1 MHSTRLLI
9 RFFTLGSI
17 LLSATM
23 VEAALYRGTLVS
35 VSRESGTLAIKL
47 RSRKEAKT
55 LQLADDI
62 SVRIARKQGS
72 LEDLKPG
79 QRVTVRINRAKEV
92 VRVTVRSESSRRNRR
107 RTSNQSEKSSAETAQ
122 AAERAGSG
130 QTAEFSE
137 AGRQSQPAT
146 KSPESSAVVW
156 GEFRG
161 PDRNNISR
169 ETGLLTN
176 WPAEGPRQL
185 WAARGLGEGYSS
197 VCVAYKTVYTMGNVD
212 DREMVLAVSLE
223 SGQPLWSAPTGG
235 RATRQNAGNGPRGTP
250 TIDGERL
257 YALGVDGDLVCID
270 LRTQDVVWGGN
281 ILRKFNAENIH
292 WGVSESVL
300 IDGEQLICTP
310 GGRKAT
316 MVALDKQ
323 TGDPLWRAAVPGDPR
338 APYASAIV
346 AEVDGVRQ
354 YIAFTSKSVVGV
366 RAEDGNV
373 LWQENSSAN
382 GTANCATPIFYQ
394 GHVFSASGYGTGG
407 ALLRLQSE
415 GNGTNATRV
424 YHTRKMKN
432 HHGGMIVID
441 DHLYGADGQVLTCLN
456 LADGQPVWRDRSV
469 GKSSIVYADGHL
481 YVRSESGPVALVE
494 ATPAGY
500 REKGRF
506 TQPLRSGAN
515 SWSHPVVADGKLFLR
530 DMDVLLCYDLTS
542 G

>member
-1 MHSTRLLI
+1 
-9 RFFTLGSI
+9 
-17 LLSATM
+17 M